1 MLRQNRLPH
10 SLSLTAYRA
19 GLTNSIP
26 KRGQSEEYLSE
37 LNQQLDD
44 LQNRLQELQDQ
55 YDAKQNELVQIQA
68 DLEDAKAKEEEQYEA
83 MKLRIQYMYE
93 NSSGNGYM
101 AMLFSSKSISEL
113 ISRAEYIQKISDS
126 TAILCRSMRT
136 R

>member
-19 GLTNSIP
+19 GLTELNS
-26 KRGQSEEYLSE
+26 KKGQSEEYLSE

-68 DLEDAKAKEEEQYEA
+68 DLEDAKAKR
-83 MKLRIQYMYE
+83 KK
-93 NSSGNGYM
+93 SS
-101 AMLFSSKSISEL
+101 
-113 ISRAEYIQKISDS
+113 
-126 TAILCRSMRT
+126 T
-136 R
+136 RR